1 MICVCLSLLYSVLKE
16 LFKADPVYCY
26 RVFSGLSYN
35 QVLHACRCIGYIC
48 TDFGPFPGWFYG
60 QFGNCHSFFYRESA
74 GLLLRLFPSRTRAL
88 SRFTGVVP
96 KSTLLYVTHVPALL
110 NKVCQPSNVLEG
122 SR

>member
-1 MICVCLSLLYSVLKE
+1 MICLCLSLLYSVLKE

-60 QFGNCHSFFYRESA
+60 QFGNCHSFSPGVRRVIAPPFSE
-74 GLLLRLFPSRTRAL
+74 RTRAL

>member
-1 MICVCLSLLYSVLKE
+1 MICVCLSLLHSVLKE

-60 QFGNCHSFFYRESA
+60 QFGNCHSFFTGSPQGYCSA
-74 GLLLRLFPSRTRAL
+74 FSERTRAL